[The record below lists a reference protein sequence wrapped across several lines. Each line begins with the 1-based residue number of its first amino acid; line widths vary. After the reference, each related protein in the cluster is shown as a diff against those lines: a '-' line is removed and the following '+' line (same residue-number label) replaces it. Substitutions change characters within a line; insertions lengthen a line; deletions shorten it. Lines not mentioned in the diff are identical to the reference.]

1 VVEGL
6 RYLLSN
12 RPWSE
17 IARDLFD
24 IVIVAYL
31 CYRGLL
37 VLRGT
42 RAMQMGVGL
51 VAFGVLYVVA
61 RYLELVT
68 VLNVLSWI
76 ATSLILI
83 VVVIF
88 QNDIRRALIRVGS
101 KAWFSRSREQETR
114 LIDEVVEAATELARH
129 RIGAIITFER
139 DANLL
144 EFVRSDGIA
153 MDSIVTRELLVSL
166 FLPESLNKTHDGAVL
181 IRDLRI
187 ARAGVFFPMPESK
200 VVDPNFGSR
209 HRAAIGITEETD
221 AVVVVVSEERGTITL
236 CFQGSYVANVDGANL
251 RTILFDQ
258 LGHRPRKD
266 RGGLLRW
273 LRGVGPDADAAEES
287 AAGAAGG
294 GESSPSTTPDRAR
307 MTSSVRPPPVTTLPK
322 SGGTIAGAPS
332 TAKPG
337 GPAAVAVRASSTM
350 AAPGP
355 KSTAALTTAAA
366 KAMSSATP
374 AAGKEPAGAV
384 TVAKGASELFSLA
397 AVQTPATARGV
408 SRPMATPPPPT
419 ATIDIDTDATLTP
432 APSRVSK
439 PMPVARERRTLSDIS
454 AEVEGPSAPPAQP
467 VAAGD
472 NPDDEAEGPPSGG
485 SPSAVPAV
493 ERIAVARGGDEA

>member
-1 VVEGL
+1 VLEGL
-6 RYLLSN
+6 RYLFSS
-12 RPWSE
+12 RPWGE
-17 IARDLFD
+17 IVRDVVD
-24 IVIVAYL
+24 VVIVAYL

-83 VVVIF
+83 VVVVF

-153 MDSIVTRELLVSL
+153 MDSLVTRELLVSL

-236 CFQGSYVANVDGANL
+236 CYQGSYVANVDGANL
-251 RTILFDQ
+251 KTILLDQ

-266 RGGLLRW
+266 RGGPFGW
-273 LRGVGPDADAAEES
+273 LSALVRGTPDQADASAE
-287 AAGAAGG
+287 APGAASSVGA
-294 GESSPSTTPDRAR
+294 ESPPSTTPERGR
-307 MTSSVRPPPVTTLPK
+307 LPPSVRPPPVTVVPK
-322 SGGTIAGAPS
+322 SGGTGAGVPTSAKPVGPAS
-332 TAKPG
+332 GAIRASGTIGAATAKP
-337 GPAAVAVRASSTM
+337 
-350 AAPGP
+350 
-355 KSTAALTTAAA
+355 TAAA
-366 KAMSSATP
+366 SVAAMKTASSVTVKEPSA
-374 AAGKEPAGAV
+374 AAGV
-384 TVAKGASELFSLA
+384 KGTSELFSLA
-397 AVQTPATARGV
+397 ATQVPAAGRGV

-419 ATIDIDTDATLTP
+419 ATLDLDSDATLTP
-432 APSRVSK
+432 APSRVSR
-439 PMPVARERRTLSDIS
+439 PMPVARDRRTLSDVS
-454 AEVEGPSAPPAQP
+454 VEVEGITSQPAPAAP
-467 VAAGD
+467 VGD
-472 NPDDEAEGPPSGG
+472 SPDEDAEGPPSGG
-485 SPSAVPAV
+485 SPSSVPAV
-493 ERIAVARGGDEA
+493 ERIAARGRDEA